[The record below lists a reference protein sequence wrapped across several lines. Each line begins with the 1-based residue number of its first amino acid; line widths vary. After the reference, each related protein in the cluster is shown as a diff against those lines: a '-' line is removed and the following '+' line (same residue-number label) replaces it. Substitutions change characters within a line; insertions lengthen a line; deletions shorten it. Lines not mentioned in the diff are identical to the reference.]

1 MPPEMGDSTAA
12 ACGLACNYAKA
23 KTLLKSAQLAT
34 PAPIWH
40 WSYTNQDEWAAH
52 YPACGGQM
60 QSPINIVTT
69 DASLID
75 ANASAAASAAG
86 DPSALALRFAPSP
99 PTAQA
104 DVFITNDGVRLEMNG
119 SALSASKAVV
129 RGKRYELFKV
139 EFHHPADTVVDN
151 YRAPLEVQ
159 LYFHDDG
166 LGDDSLETAKLAV
179 SLRFSAGG
187 TDWNPALVAL
197 GWGSNKVLPK
207 PNDPPRFLGQAAM
220 MLFNLFSQIKAVPYY
235 SYNGSLTQ
243 PPCTEGVEWFVLA
256 GELPALKEQ
265 AEYYPKANDS
275 RYDVQPNN
283 GRILR
288 LGKADIG

>member
-1 MPPEMGDSTAA
+1 MKLKPVDSTPQLRPQCATQAKMPPEMGDSTAA

-34 PAPIWH
+34 PAPFWH

-75 ANASAAASAAG
+75 ANASAAASTAG
-86 DPSALALRFAPSP
+86 DPSALLVRFAPSP

-139 EFHHPADTVVDN
+139 EF
-151 YRAPLEVQ
+151 Q
-159 LYFHDDG
+159 
-166 LGDDSLETAKLAV
+166 
-179 SLRFSAGG
+179 SAASAC
-187 TDWNPALVAL
+187 TCLQP
-197 GWGSNKVLPK
+197 SN
-207 PNDPPRFLGQAAM
+207 
-220 MLFNLFSQIKAVPYY
+220 SQ
-235 SYNGSLTQ
+235 
-243 PPCTEGVEWFVLA
+243 
-256 GELPALKEQ
+256 
-265 AEYYPKANDS
+265 
-275 RYDVQPNN
+275 
-283 GRILR
+283 
-288 LGKADIG
+288 

>member
-75 ANASAAASAAG
+75 ANASAAASTAG
-86 DPSALALRFAPSP
+86 DPSALLLRFAPSP

-139 EFHHPADTVVDN
+139 EF
-151 YRAPLEVQ
+151 Q
-159 LYFHDDG
+159 
-166 LGDDSLETAKLAV
+166 
-179 SLRFSAGG
+179 SAASAC
-187 TDWNPALVAL
+187 TCLQP
-197 GWGSNKVLPK
+197 SN
-207 PNDPPRFLGQAAM
+207 
-220 MLFNLFSQIKAVPYY
+220 SQ
-235 SYNGSLTQ
+235 
-243 PPCTEGVEWFVLA
+243 
-256 GELPALKEQ
+256 
-265 AEYYPKANDS
+265 
-275 RYDVQPNN
+275 
-283 GRILR
+283 
-288 LGKADIG
+288 